1 MFKRTNLLA
10 LAMLGLGTLLGYTA
24 AWGKLPMFD
33 GVHATA
39 ADSKGGAPGLDGHQP
54 KQNVVFAQNGGGKW
68 KMPKA
73 DNPRG
78 ATTGP
83 TDAPGYDHPNQ
94 YMFTEP
100 TQIAKNMEPVIVH
113 KKQLNEA
120 KEKLAKAH
128 AKFGRKPNFLVF
140 L

>member
-24 AWGKLPMFD
+24 AWGKLPIFD

-39 ADSKGGAPGLDGHQP
+39 ADSTGGAPALNSNTP
-54 KQNVVFAQNGGGKW
+54 RQNVAFAQNGGGKW
-68 KMPKA
+68 IMPKP

-83 TDAPGYDHPNQ
+83 TQAPGYDHPNQ
-94 YMFTEP
+94 YTFTSSP
-100 TQIAKNMEPVIVH
+100 RKSRAGSSSAAILAASADRSPSRPVAPSASTCTRTR
-113 KKQLNEA
+113 N
-120 KEKLAKAH
+120 
-128 AKFGRKPNFLVF
+128 RM
-140 L
+140 